1 MNNGNLYK
9 GFEVELFTGS
19 QNNHVGVSDDIEKT
33 FTNFV
38 KEPDNRNVEY
48 ITNPEKDYKV
58 SYENLLE
65 PRINLR
71 KWLNKRDLTIIPSS
85 TLCFKHNNQFQHS
98 DKNNVYHQFI
108 QENYGTSIAT
118 SSVHINLGIDN
129 LDKLFA
135 AIRLIRCEASL
146 YLSISASSPF
156 LNNKLTNNHSQ
167 RWIQFPKTPNNV
179 PFFNNHD
186 MYIKWIEENIQN
198 GNMYNI
204 RHFWSSIRPNGPQR
218 PHVLDRLELRI
229 CDYVSDINLL
239 LAITALL
246 ELRVINLFENQK
258 TLDPL
263 ITSKFSMDQL
273 TKICDQNENN
283 AAQNSLDAELTHWRD
298 GKKMICREWIK
309 NVLADLSLTAKK
321 LNMDHLLKPI
331 YKVLEEGNQSMKW
344 IKQYKEGLSV
354 EDIMKYAI
362 QDMIKS
368 EEEKTKRG
376 RIKQT
381 FGPWSLRRLYFQH
394 HV

>member
-1 MNNGNLYK
+1 MNNGNLSK

-19 QNNHVGVSDDIEKT
+19 QNTHVGVSDDIEKT
-33 FTNFV
+33 FSNFV

-58 SYENLLE
+58 SYKNLLE

-71 KWLNKRDLTIIPSS
+71 KWLNKKDLTIIPSS
-85 TLCFKHNNQFQHS
+85 TLCFKHNKQFQRS

-108 QENYGTSIAT
+108 QDNYGISIAT

-129 LDKLFA
+129 LDKLFT

-146 YLSISASSPF
+146 YLSLSASSPF

-167 RWIQFPKTPNNV
+167 RWIQFPKTPSVV
-179 PFFNNHD
+179 PFFNNHNS
-186 MYIKWIEENIQN
+186 YIKWIEENIQN
-198 GNMYNI
+198 GNMQNI

-218 PHVLDRLELRI
+218 PHLLDRLELRI

-239 LAITALL
+239 LGITALL
-246 ELRVINLFENQK
+246 ELRVIHLFENLK

-263 ITSKFSMDQL
+263 ITTKFSMDHL
-273 TKICDQNENN
+273 IKICDQNEIK
-283 AAQNSLDAELTHWRD
+283 AAKNSLDAELIHWRD
-298 GKKMICREWIK
+298 GKKMICRDWIK
-309 NVLADLSLTAKK
+309 NVLADLSLTAEK

-331 YKVLEEGNQSMKW
+331 YKVRVEGNQSMKW

-354 EDIMKYAI
+354 EDIMKYAS
-362 QDMIKS
+362 QDMIKN
-368 EEEKTKRG
+368 EEES
-376 RIKQT
+376 I
-381 FGPWSLRRLYFQH
+381 
-394 HV
+394 